1 MRDIQK
7 EIYSYWLSETEKLMG
22 DLQDGL
28 SEVEAVERMKAI
40 LKHLEWLEGCKERLS
55 EYV

>member
-22 DLQDGL
+22 DLQYGL
-28 SEVEAVERMKAI
+28 SEAEAVERMKAI